1 MPSPTHSGSRPRIG
15 LTASLAWVTD
25 RVIGA
30 AGFPKGVSGR
40 IQPRQGIILG
50 KAAPAN
56 RGKRPRKSGFGHI
69 NARRLQQEGASGDP
83 VAGSRPAPE
92 VILRMK
98 RLLSLAG
105 LAAIAALQFP
115 AIAHAQRAEYD

>member
-30 AGFPKGVSGR
+30 AGFPKGVSGP

-56 RGKRPRKSGFGHI
+56 PGERPRKPGFGPI
-69 NARRLQQEGASGDP
+69 NARRLQQEGTSSHAHPRGHPADETP
-83 VAGSRPAPE
+83 VIA
-92 VILRMK
+92 
-98 RLLSLAG
+98 RLARRHHG
-105 LAAIAALQFP
+105 AAFS
-115 AIAHAQRAEYD
+115 DD